1 MFNIFPDW
9 LLVFFGSMTP
19 WIEARYVIP
28 FAIWELNWYWWQA
41 FPLAIIGNLLP
52 IPFVLIFFKYL
63 ENYLRNFDFWSKILD
78 WLFEKTRRRADYKI
92 KNYETIG
99 LFMFVAIPLPFTGA
113 WTGALIAYLFD
124 LDIKRSFFTIFLGII
139 ISAIIMTLFYS
150 TGLIIWS
157 SING

>member
-1 MFNIFPDW
+1 
-9 LLVFFGSMTP
+9 
-19 WIEARYVIP
+19 
-28 FAIWELNWYWWQA
+28 
-41 FPLAIIGNLLP
+41 
-52 IPFVLIFFKYL
+52 
-63 ENYLRNFDFWSKILD
+63 
-78 WLFEKTRRRADYKI
+78 
-92 KNYETIG
+92 
-99 LFMFVAIPLPFTGA
+99 MFVAIPLPFTGA